1 MFEIRNKYYYRNF
14 DRKKKIQVFLL
25 NLLFKTIFIQVGK
38 GFMDK
43 LEQVSEKP
51 ELKEE
56 MEAEVASS
64 NSNQVN
70 DDFQF

>member
-1 MFEIRNKYYYRNF
+1 
-14 DRKKKIQVFLL
+14 
-25 NLLFKTIFIQVGK
+25 
-38 GFMDK
+38 MDK

-64 NSNQVN
+64 NSNQVY
-70 DDFQF
+70 DDFQFWILLL

>member
-1 MFEIRNKYYYRNF
+1 
-14 DRKKKIQVFLL
+14 
-25 NLLFKTIFIQVGK
+25 
-38 GFMDK
+38 MDK

-64 NSNQVN
+64 NSNQVY
-70 DDFQF
+70 DDSAL

>member
-1 MFEIRNKYYYRNF
+1 
-14 DRKKKIQVFLL
+14 
-25 NLLFKTIFIQVGK
+25 
-38 GFMDK
+38 MDK

-56 MEAEVASS
+56 MEGEVASS
-64 NSNQVN
+64 NSNQVY

>member
-1 MFEIRNKYYYRNF
+1 
-14 DRKKKIQVFLL
+14 
-25 NLLFKTIFIQVGK
+25 
-38 GFMDK
+38 MDK

-64 NSNQVN
+64 NSNQVYDN
-70 DDFQF
+70 SLS

>member
-1 MFEIRNKYYYRNF
+1 
-14 DRKKKIQVFLL
+14 
-25 NLLFKTIFIQVGK
+25 
-38 GFMDK
+38 MDK

-64 NSNQVN
+64 NSNQVYDN
-70 DDFQF
+70 SLSWIILL